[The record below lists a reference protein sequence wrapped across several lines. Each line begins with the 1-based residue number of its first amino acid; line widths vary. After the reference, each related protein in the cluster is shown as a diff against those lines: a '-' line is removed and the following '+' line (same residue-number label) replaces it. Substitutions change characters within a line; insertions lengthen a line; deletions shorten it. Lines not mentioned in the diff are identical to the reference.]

1 MQTLQDRSTQP
12 QKQNNWQDNME
23 YIVDIINT
31 TTFIVCLASI
41 IANFTPSTKDDVFIS
56 KIGNLIQLLALNF
69 NIKR

>member
-1 MQTLQDRSTQP
+1 
-12 QKQNNWQDNME
+12 ME

-41 IANFTPSTKDDVFIS
+41 VANFTPSKKDDLFIS
-56 KIGNLIQLLALNF
+56 KVGNLIHLLALNF

>member
-1 MQTLQDRSTQP
+1 MQTLQGRLIQ
-12 QKQNNWQDNME
+12 QVKLNNWQDNME

-41 IANFTPSTKDDVFIS
+41 VANFTPSTKDDLFIS
-56 KIGNLIQLLALNF
+56 KVGNLIHLLALNF

>member
-1 MQTLQDRSTQP
+1 
-12 QKQNNWQDNME
+12 ME

-41 IANFTPSTKDDVFIS
+41 VANFTPSTKDDVFIS